1 MRTMGSAYVRSDVT
15 YQWISSMIASVVQW
29 SSGGA
34 TSGWVAAGTVDIVSA
49 PMKLLQCHVDHGTLS
64 HDNDSCA
71 LARDAESRL
80 GPRCPTAADV
90 SAETRSARA
99 VK

>member
-1 MRTMGSAYVRSDVT
+1 MGSAYVRSDVT

-49 PMKLLQCHVDHGTLS
+49 PMKLLQCDVDHPV
-64 HDNDSCA
+64 
-71 LARDAESRL
+71 SRQ
-80 GPRCPTAADV
+80 
-90 SAETRSARA
+90 
-99 VK
+99 

>member
-1 MRTMGSAYVRSDVT
+1 MGSAYVRSDVT

-49 PMKLLQCHVDHGTLS
+49 PMKLLQV
-64 HDNDSCA
+64 
-71 LARDAESRL
+71 
-80 GPRCPTAADV
+80 
-90 SAETRSARA
+90 ETTM
-99 VK
+99 